1 MRKENIDTYLHY
13 KTVNNLHNSPN
24 TTRSYR
30 VVLNQWYAY
39 YSVENMSKHMPIQE
53 RARHYRDHLAKIR
66 DSKQVKI
73 VLHILAD
80 FYSFLNQY
88 YHSSTA
94 HTENPFAELVKQ
106 FRVSKKESNAKRIK
120 RDETVLTEIEV
131 MMMLKQADT
140 MTYHKSGL
148 PYYFVHR
155 NQLILKM
162 LAKYGMRLSSL
173 MSINL
178 SDIDFRRRKIIV
190 QSKNQKPYPLPIVNM
205 VDDLRHHVEYV
216 RGPAFVLA
224 GIDAEDALF
233 LSKDGKRLSDTYAR
247 KCINEIAA
255 KVGLYKPQRS
265 THQLRH
271 YRATRYYKE
280 DMRVDLIA
288 QIMGLS
294 VPVLKETYLHITHDD
309 TVREFEVWAQG
320 SNKRFI
326 CPKCGYDE
334 RKSKPKLLEVRK

>member
-1 MRKENIDTYLHY
+1 MRKEDIDTYLHY
-13 KTVNNLHNSPN
+13 KTVNNLHNSEN

-30 VVLNQWYAY
+30 IVLNQWLGYHL
-39 YSVENMSKHMPIQE
+39 ELGKMSQPMPVTEQ
-53 RARHYRDHLAKIR
+53 ATLYRDHLVTVR

-94 HTENPFAELVKQ
+94 HTENPFAELVKH
-106 FRVSKKESNAKRIK
+106 FRVSKKEVNAKRIK
-120 RDETVLTEIEV
+120 RDEIVLTEIEV
-131 MMMLKQADT
+131 MMMLKQAEI

-148 PYYFVHR
+148 KYYFAHR

-162 LAKYGMRLSSL
+162 LAEYGMRLSSL
-173 MSINL
+173 ISINL

-205 VDDLRHHVEYV
+205 VDDLRHHVEHV
-216 RGPAFVLA
+216 RGPAFMS
-224 GIDAEDALF
+224 GAEDALF

-247 KCINEIAA
+247 KCINDIAA
-255 KVGLYKPQRS
+255 KVGLYKHQRS

-280 DMRVDLIA
+280 GMMVDLIA

-294 VPVLKETYLHITHDD
+294 VPVLKETYLHLTHDD
-309 TVREFEVWAQG
+309 TVRQFEAWTQG
-320 SNKRFI
+320 LKKKFV

-334 RKSKPKLLEVRK
+334 RKSKPKLAEVK

>member
-1 MRKENIDTYLHY
+1 MRKEDIDTYLHY

-30 VVLNQWYAY
+30 VVLKQWHEYHSRIIYRLSIKEQATL
-39 YSVENMSKHMPIQE
+39 
-53 RARHYRDHLAKIR
+53 YRDHLVKTR
-66 DSKQVKI
+66 DSEQVKI
-73 VLHILAD
+73 VLHILSD

-88 YHSSTA
+88 YHSSTD

-106 FRVSKKESNAKRIK
+106 FRVSKKESHAKKIK

-148 PYYFVHR
+148 AYYFTHR

-162 LAKYGMRLSSL
+162 LAEYGMRLSSL

-205 VDDLRHHVEYV
+205 VDDLRHHVEHV
-216 RGPAFVLA
+216 RAPAFMS
-224 GIDAEDALF
+224 GAEDALF
-233 LSKDGKRLSDTYAR
+233 LSRDGKRLSDTYAR
-247 KCINEIAA
+247 KCINDIAA
-255 KVGLYKPQRS
+255 KVGLYKSQRS

-271 YRATRYYKE
+271 YRATHYYKE
-280 DMRVDLIA
+280 GMRVDLIA

-309 TVREFEVWAQG
+309 TVREFEAWAQG
-320 SNKRFI
+320 SNKKFV
-326 CPKCGYDE
+326 CPECGYDE
-334 RKSKPKLLEVRK
+334 RKIKPKLVEVK